1 MIFSPLLPTT
11 YPPNPISSK
20 SQKREVSESIGTFI
34 NVPTKTIVAKVSIT
48 KGRQERCNQFPL
60 VSSTPIL
67 ARACTKS
74 RSIYCIN
81 FCKSVSNCFFSLA
94 GRVSRS
100 TNRLTA
106 STTFVTGSTRNV
118 INRCIEN
125 SRTSLHPERQKS
137 NTNELSRPSPGPT
150 ETRLVLLSVLPPNPP
165 HTSA

>member
-1 MIFSPLLPTT
+1 MASAIFSPLLPTT

-60 VSSTPIL
+60 VSSTTIL

-74 RSIYCIN
+74 RSISCIN

-94 GRVSRS
+94 GRSQPIHKPA
-100 TNRLTA
+100 NRIDHIRHRIY
-106 STTFVTGSTRNV
+106 SQR
-118 INRCIEN
+118 
-125 SRTSLHPERQKS
+125 HKQMY
-137 NTNELSRPSPGPT
+137 
-150 ETRLVLLSVLPPNPP
+150 
-165 HTSA
+165 